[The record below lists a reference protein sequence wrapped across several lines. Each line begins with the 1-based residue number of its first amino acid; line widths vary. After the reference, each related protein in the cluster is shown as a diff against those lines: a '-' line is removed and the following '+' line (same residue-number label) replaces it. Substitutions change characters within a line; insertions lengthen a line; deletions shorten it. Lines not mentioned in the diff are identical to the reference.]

1 MPNKQEKYQLT
12 ELDYYRER
20 ELKKAL
26 SEIKASTNPIKKV
39 WSLSKPQVMGAIRNS
54 GYKLV
59 PETATKQGYLQIEKA
74 PHLRKKIK
82 IKLPQG
88 FKGKF
93 PQVPKIDF
101 GDDDDDD
108 DN

>member
-39 WSLSKPQVMGAIRNS
+39 WSLSKPQVMSAIRNS
-54 GYKLV
+54 GYKLI
-59 PETATKQGYLQIEKA
+59 PETSTKAGFLQVEKA
-74 PHLRKKIK
+74 PHLRKKGK
-82 IKLPQG
+82 IKLPMG
-88 FKGKF
+88 VKGKF

-108 DN
+108 N